1 VYASGQRTSSQS
13 RGFGCDSGRNIAA
26 AAARNS
32 KAGIT
37 TAQII
42 EIRLILP
49 SKCALTGSNS
59 RRGIEPIRAKVFD
72 GQDLIEF
79 KREDYPLAL

>member
-1 VYASGQRTSSQS
+1 MLAGSARQAKPGAM
-13 RGFGCDSGRNIAA
+13 GCDSERKTAA
-26 AAARNS
+26 LAARNS

-37 TAQII
+37 AAQII

-49 SKCALTGSNS
+49 SKCALTGSNL
-59 RRGIEPIRAKVFD
+59 RPGIEPIRAKVFD